1 MEKLLVLLVVPL
13 AALAAPQVGFG
24 DASDQE
30 IAEIRAGSY
39 LETVDDNPQYNFQ
52 YKVADDKEQTY
63 IAMDEERAGDTVS
76 GTYSYVDPLGSL
88 IVVTYTAGPMGY
100 QETREVKENFVTI
113 RARPARTQSVNRVA
127 EAEAQRLEAQRLQAQ
142 RLEAQRAEAQ
152 RLEAQRLEAQRLEA
166 QRAEAQRLEAQR
178 LEAQRLEAQ
187 RAEAQRLEAQR
198 LEAQRIAEAEAAAEA
213 QRIEDERNALL
224 EAQRIEAARLE
235 AEAAAAAAN
244 SQIDIVSQ
252 IVAQIQPLVSQTV
265 SSAVSGSRFPSGGR
279 PVTRVRVPARIPQPV
294 VQTPASSDLVNVF
307 GQDGDFN
314 VRLNHLGIEY

>member
-1 MEKLLVLLVVPL
+1 MAHHLFPPHCTTLFVNNSLGLSGNMLVCFLKCDLSN
-13 AALAAPQVGFG
+13 
-24 DASDQE
+24 DIS
-30 IAEIRAGSY
+30 
-39 LETVDDNPQYNFQ
+39 
-52 YKVADDKEQTY
+52 
-63 IAMDEERAGDTVS
+63 
-76 GTYSYVDPLGSL
+76 
-88 IVVTYTAGPMGY
+88 
-100 QETREVKENFVTI
+100 
-113 RARPARTQSVNRVA
+113 
-127 EAEAQRLEAQRLQAQ
+127 
-142 RLEAQRAEAQ
+142 
-152 RLEAQRLEAQRLEA
+152 
-166 QRAEAQRLEAQR
+166 
-178 LEAQRLEAQ
+178 
-187 RAEAQRLEAQR
+187 
-198 LEAQRIAEAEAAAEA
+198 
-213 QRIEDERNALL
+213 RIEDERNALL

>member
-1 MEKLLVLLVVPL
+1 
-13 AALAAPQVGFG
+13 
-24 DASDQE
+24 
-30 IAEIRAGSY
+30 
-39 LETVDDNPQYNFQ
+39 
-52 YKVADDKEQTY
+52 
-63 IAMDEERAGDTVS
+63 MDEERAGDTVS

-166 QRAEAQRLEAQR
+166 QRLEAQR
-178 LEAQRLEAQ
+178 LEAQRL
-187 RAEAQRLEAQR
+187 EAQRLEAQR